1 MPKQKSTRRA
11 LEQDRKVELKM
22 RLAMKRLHGQMPS
35 RRLDLDSDGNPEPE
49 VLGRLI
55 DAVRRL

>member
-1 MPKQKSTRRA
+1 MLRDKSSRRP

-22 RLAMKRLHGQMPS
+22 RIALKRLHGQMPS
-35 RRLDLDSDGNPEPE
+35 RKLVLDQDDSPEPE
-49 VLGRLI
+49 VVGRLI